1 LCLAVEI
8 AGSLIDMKKKIF
20 YGWYIVAATNI
31 ICMLGFGTWLYSFG
45 TLFKPI
51 TNEFGWSRM
60 QTSAA
65 SSFRSIEG
73 GLIAPAIGWA
83 VDKYGARIV
92 IFIGGVLSGLGFVMM
107 SRINSL
113 VAFYVAYSIVI
124 SIGMSAMLYMP
135 AFAVL
140 ANWFIRKRSRAF
152 SLLAVGAG
160 IGGLVCAPATA
171 ELIIRIGWR
180 ATCLAIGLTIW
191 AVVLPLSFIVKT
203 RPEDEGLMPDG
214 DPPPVKREREGA
226 SDSVDEL
233 PPASAEVEWTLGQAM
248 KTRTYWILATAFF
261 FTSMAHGMIIT
272 HAIPSLE
279 DIGMHPTR
287 AAFLGMGL
295 VTLLSII
302 GRLVFGML
310 GDFVVKRYLLMVSY
324 SLCGLGLFALMN
336 VHDEPSAW
344 LYAALYGIGFGAG
357 IPVRPAL
364 RGEYFGRKS
373 FAKIQGFMAPIT
385 MLGSM
390 AGPVIA
396 GRVYDVYQSYDA
408 SFFVTGLLQFL
419 GAGIIFFARPARHP
433 GETGTQFAEP

>member
-1 LCLAVEI
+1 
-8 AGSLIDMKKKIF
+8 MKKKIF

-45 TLFKPI
+45 ALFIPI

-65 SSFRSIEG
+65 SSLRSVEG
-73 GLIAPAIGWA
+73 GIIAPAVGWA

-92 IFIGGVLSGLGFVMM
+92 IFFGGLVSGLGFVMM

-113 VAFYVAYSIVI
+113 LAFYIAYSII
-124 SIGMSAMLYMP
+124 LSIGMSAMLYMP

-140 ANWFIRKRSRAF
+140 ANWFVRKRSRAF

-160 IGGLVCAPATA
+160 LGGLFCAPATA
-171 ELIIRIGWR
+171 ELVLRYGWR
-180 ATCLAIGLTIW
+180 YTCLAIGITIW
-191 AVVLPLSFIVKT
+191 IVVLPLSLIVKT

-214 DPPPVKREREGA
+214 DPPPVRQEREGA
-226 SDSVDEL
+226 ADSATEAPAASDE
-233 PPASAEVEWTLGQAM
+233 AEWTLKQAM
-248 KTRTYWILATAFF
+248 STRTYWILAAAFF

-272 HAIPSLE
+272 HAVPSLI
-279 DIGMHPTR
+279 DTGMPPTR

-295 VTLLSII
+295 VTALSII
-302 GRLVFGML
+302 GRLLFGWL
-310 GDFVVKRYLLMVSY
+310 GDFVPKRYLLMVSY
-324 SLCGLGLFALMN
+324 SLCGFGLFALMN

-357 IPVRPAL
+357 IPVRPAM

-390 AGPVIA
+390 AGPIIA
-396 GRVYDVYQSYDA
+396 GRVHDVTLSYNT
-408 SFFVTGLLQFL
+408 SFLVTGLLQFL
-419 GAGIIFFARPARHP
+419 GAGIIYFARPARHP
-433 GETGTQFAEP
+433 GEKMTQFPEH

>member
-1 LCLAVEI
+1 
-8 AGSLIDMKKKIF
+8 MKKKIF

-45 TLFKPI
+45 VLFKPI
-51 TNEFGWSRM
+51 TNEFGWTRM

-65 SSFRSIEG
+65 SSLRSVEG
-73 GLIAPAIGWA
+73 GIIAPAVGWA
-83 VDKYGARIV
+83 VDKYGPRIV
-92 IFIGGVLSGLGFVMM
+92 IFFGGLVSGLGFVMM
-107 SRINSL
+107 SRIDSL
-113 VAFYVAYSIVI
+113 WAFYLAYSII
-124 SIGMSAMLYMP
+124 LSIGMSAMLYMP

-140 ANWFIRKRSRAF
+140 ANWFVRKRSRAF

-160 IGGLVCAPATA
+160 IGGFVCAPVASELVIRYGWRYTC
-171 ELIIRIGWR
+171 LIIGI
-180 ATCLAIGLTIW
+180 AIW
-191 AVVLPLSFIVKT
+191 VVVLPLSLIVK
-203 RPEDEGLMPDG
+203 RKPEDEGLMPDG
-214 DPPPVKREREGA
+214 DPPPIRHEKEDV
-226 SDSVDEL
+226 SDSIEETPVPSDE
-233 PPASAEVEWTLGQAM
+233 AEWSLGQAM
-248 KTRTYWILATAFF
+248 ATRTYWILAAAFF

-272 HAIPSLE
+272 HAVPSLL
-279 DIGMHPTR
+279 DNGIPPTK

-302 GRLVFGML
+302 GRLLFGWL

-324 SLCGLGLFALMN
+324 ALCGLGIFALMN
-336 VHDEPSAW
+336 VRDVPTAC

-390 AGPVIA
+390 AGPIIA
-396 GRVYDVYQSYDA
+396 GQMYDDTLSYNT
-408 SFFVTGLLQFL
+408 SFLVTGLLQFF
-419 GAGIIFFARPARHP
+419 GAGIIYFARPAKHP
-433 GETGTQFAEP
+433 EETTSEFAEH